1 MHGALVHGSAY
12 DLGDWAGRALGV
24 RGAGRQCAVPG
35 AGGVVERLGVTS
47 SCPLPSMAHM
57 HGIYQQ
63 QKHVDDGKF

>member
-12 DLGDWAGRALGV
+12 DLGDWAGRALAV
-24 RGAGRQCAVPG
+24 RG

-63 QKHVDDGKF
+63 HKHVDDGKF